1 MRRKKKWRQP
11 PITARRPAQQ
21 QFNNNSVTT
30 TTVGINQLNRPFS
43 SRSKLLRHFPLKCGN
58 QRGAGNRHQT
68 NTALPDMT
76 KWNMIKRQIAF
87 KYCSHGPAGKQKS
100 GQLRHQ
106 RLLEGHLRWNV
117 VEMFVY
123 LFVFDEVA
131 WIPPKWKDFEGLP
144 MIWNEKRRNKRA
156 AKCVQS

>member
-1 MRRKKKWRQP
+1 MEATFIRLHQLILELLRMLRMFQRRLRLSGPFDWRLTPENEEEKKWRQP

-58 QRGAGNRHQT
+58 QRDAGNRHQT

-76 KWNMIKRQIAF
+76 K
-87 KYCSHGPAGKQKS
+87 
-100 GQLRHQ
+100 
-106 RLLEGHLRWNV
+106 
-117 VEMFVY
+117 
-123 LFVFDEVA
+123 
-131 WIPPKWKDFEGLP
+131 
-144 MIWNEKRRNKRA
+144 
-156 AKCVQS
+156 